1 MEILKEALK
10 LSRLLSESDIEWAFV
25 GGVAVGI
32 HGYIRAT
39 EDIDIVIDKADL
51 PKLDE
56 LLVNED
62 YIINDQSINFSDG
75 FVLYRRVKV
84 VGNDFFS
91 LDVLIPPAEFVGL
104 LKNREQGSLSG
115 LKIYVA
121 GKDDLIRMKKG
132 AGRDID
138 LVDVKELEKLDE

>member
-1 MEILKEALK
+1 M
-10 LSRLLSESDIEWAFV
+10 
-25 GGVAVGI
+25 
-32 HGYIRAT
+32 
-39 EDIDIVIDKADL
+39 
-51 PKLDE
+51 
-56 LLVNED
+56 LVNED
-62 YIINDQSINFSDG
+62 YIINDQSIDFSDG

-121 GKDDLIRMKKG
+121 GKDDLIRMKKS

-138 LVDVKELEKLDE
+138 LVDIKELEKLDE